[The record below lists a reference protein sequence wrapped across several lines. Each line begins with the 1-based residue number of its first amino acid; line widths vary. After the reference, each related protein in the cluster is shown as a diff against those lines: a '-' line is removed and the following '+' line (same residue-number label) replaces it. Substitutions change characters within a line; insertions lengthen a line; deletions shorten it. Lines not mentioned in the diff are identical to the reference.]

1 MHNLGTVS
9 ASRLTSAPRL
19 EYTKIHGLSICPYQN
34 QSHFNRILKSYP
46 LPPPKV
52 PVSRL
57 YRAPPHI
64 PVPAHLPL
72 VFYALFPAHTYARAL
87 FANSPAP
94 ASTLSP
100 PASRLLLRS
109 HRDTPREKVLQIA
122 PAPACTPHIP
132 APAHLPTA
140 FIPLHSPA
148 PASAR
153 TPHIPAPA
161 HPPPVFHIPPPA
173 RLRVRAP
180 SAGFATAPPLPP
192 RYSPRKSAPNRPAPA
207 CTPHIPAP
215 AHLPTAFIPLHSPA
229 PASARTP
236 HIPAPAHPPPVFHI
250 PPPARLRARA
260 PSAGSAILPAKK
272 CSKSLARAA
281 VMV

>member
-52 PVSRL
+52 PVSRRC
-57 YRAPPHI
+57 RAP
-64 PVPAHLPL
+64 
-72 VFYALFPAHTYARAL
+72 
-87 FANSPAP
+87 
-94 ASTLSP
+94 
-100 PASRLLLRS
+100 
-109 HRDTPREKVLQIA
+109 
-122 PAPACTPHIP
+122 PHIP

-161 HPPPVFHIPPPA
+161 H
-173 RLRVRAP
+173 L
-180 SAGFATAPPLPP
+180 
-192 RYSPRKSAPNRPAPA
+192 
-207 CTPHIPAP
+207 
-215 AHLPTAFIPLHSPA
+215 
-229 PASARTP
+229 
-236 HIPAPAHPPPVFHI
+236 PPVFHI

-260 PSAGSAILPAKK
+260 PSAGSATAPPLPPRYSPRKSAPNRLPAPRLW
-272 CSKSLARAA
+272 CRMSLASEA
-281 VMV
+281 

>member
-72 VFYALFPAHTYARAL
+72 VFYALFPAHTYARAF
-87 FANSPAP
+87 FADSPAS
-94 ASTLSP
+94 A
-100 PASRLLLRS
+100 R
-109 HRDTPREKVLQIA
+109 
-122 PAPACTPHIP
+122 TPHIP
-132 APAHLPTA
+132 APAHPPTA

-173 RLRVRAP
+173 HLRARAP
-180 SAGFATAPPLPP
+180 SAGSATAPPLPP
-192 RYSPRKSAPNRPAPA
+192 RYSPRKSTPNRPVPA

-229 PASARTP
+229 PASALIP

-250 PPPARLRARA
+250 PPPARLRAQA
-260 PSAGSAILPAKK
+260 PSAGSATAPPLPPRYSPRKSAPNRLPAPRLW
-272 CSKSLARAA
+272 CRMSLASEA
-281 VMV
+281 